1 MTLFGIGNL
10 DNKIKEAPMTK
21 GDLHNIF
28 DENGQHKLNKFS
40 TEPTAKFSIDFFE
53 EKLKVFVII
62 PELIRLSANKVIGSL
77 ENARR
82 ELILSKDF
90 KISGDFNK
98 VTIDEIEYDIPKFFN
113 REAMKNEDKNTW
125 EIIFRQIFYKEI
137 FNEMKNQ
144 KELQEERIRNVK
156 K

>member
-10 DNKIKEAPMTK
+10 DNKIKEATMTK
-21 GDLHNIF
+21 DDLHNIF

-40 TEPTAKFSIDFFE
+40 TEPTIKFSIDFFE

-62 PELIRLSANKVIGSL
+62 PEIIKISANKVIGSL

-90 KISGDFNK
+90 KISSDFNK
-98 VTIDEIEYDIPKFFN
+98 VTIDNIEHEIPKFFN
-113 REAMKNEDKNTW
+113 RKAMKNEDKNTW
-125 EIIFRQIFYKEI
+125 EIIFRQIFRESI
-137 FNEMKNQ
+137 FNEMQSYKDTNQ
-144 KELQEERIRNVK
+144 RK
-156 K
+156 